1 MRSRHFGCHSQTIE
15 HPCHRNLSSN
25 LTWDVPLRF
34 LRPDIPQWTCDS
46 LCPLCIKFPA
56 HVRDLGR
63 KEEGFLRTS
72 ATYVRC
78 TCCSSVTRPF
88 NDTSRSKAKPTHTT
102 SAYATYFEKREADHM
117 AATFR
122 GTQTLRFL
130 WKFQR
135 GICPVCSIR
144 ITRIT
149 GWRLHHRVPRVIGG
163 YKSAENRVL
172 LHPECHDR
180 VHRQGISLSLPRL
193 PERGVQRA

>member
-1 MRSRHFGCHSQTIE
+1 MAVIRQTIE

-25 LTWDVPLRF
+25 PIWEVRLRF

-46 LCPLCIKFPA
+46 LCPLCIKLPA

-63 KEEGFLRTS
+63 KE
-72 ATYVRC
+72 VRILAYFGNLC
-78 TCCSSVTRPF
+78 KVHLLLVSRPF

-122 GTQTLRFL
+122 GTQRLRFL
-130 WKFQR
+130 WNFQR
-135 GICPVCSIR
+135 GICLACSIR

-149 GWRLHHRVPRVIGG
+149 GWRLHHCVPRVMGG
-163 YKSAENRVL
+163 SKSAENRVL
-172 LHPECHDR
+172 LQPECHDR
-180 VHRQGISLSLPRL
+180 VHRQGISVSLPRL

>member
-149 GWRLHHRVPRVIGG
+149 GWRLHHRVPRVMGG
-163 YKSAENRVL
+163 SKSAENRVL

-180 VHRQGISLSLPRL
+180 VHRQGISVSLPRL
-193 PERGVQRA
+193 PERGVQWA